1 MSDDENEK
9 LHVNN
14 HMPLVKL
21 TVENITYKRPLPT
34 NRASLNLSIRKK
46 DDDVSDADAT
56 IAEKV
61 ILNNVSPPAI
71 SPYKLQGWMGP
82 SGSGKTSLLSIVTG
96 MIDHNPEYFSDES
109 YIGINDDPRNIL
121 TNKSSRVRGLSGIVW
136 QDDLLLSNLTVRE
149 TIEFA
154 ARLKTPKRGLDNI
167 DALVDDV
174 LRDLGLTEVQHSL
187 IGNQTGGKGRG
198 ISGGERKRVSC
209 AQELVTRPPLIFL
222 DVS

>member
-1 MSDDENEK
+1 MSLSLQSKFITLPIYVQMNDDENEK

-82 SGSGKTSLLSIVTG
+82 SGSGKTSLLSIVAG

-167 DALVDDV
+167 DALVDDC
-174 LRDLGLTEVQHSL
+174 LLCCNFQ
-187 IGNQTGGKGRG
+187 N
-198 ISGGERKRVSC
+198 
-209 AQELVTRPPLIFL
+209 LVFQAICSKHNFSHDCFMLLFNSST
-222 DVS
+222 S